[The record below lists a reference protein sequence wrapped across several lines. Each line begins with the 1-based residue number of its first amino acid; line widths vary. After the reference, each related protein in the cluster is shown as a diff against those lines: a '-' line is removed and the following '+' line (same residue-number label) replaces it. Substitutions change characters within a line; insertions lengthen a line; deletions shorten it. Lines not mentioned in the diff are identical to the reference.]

1 MRIQQ
6 KFNHYKLD
14 MHAMLTNAERRREE
28 LAGYPNHSGSTLEFF
43 RAGRRGR
50 IGYQKETFKANHR
63 EKKDFQN

>member
-1 MRIQQ
+1 
-6 KFNHYKLD
+6 